1 MMTDLKVQV
10 TTARQLLGLKLAVFT
25 RNTASTPHCLL
36 LELGENCSLPI
47 FTHMDA
53 RAAYGCMYVRVGRA
67 HLPDATH

>member
-36 LELGENCSLPI
+36 LELGENCQFSL
-47 FTHMDA
+47 TWMLELLMDA
-53 RAAYGCMYVRVGRA
+53 CM
-67 HLPDATH
+67 